1 MSGYRFLSPAE
12 DEMAQA
18 ALFYEAQTEGLG
30 YAFLDNIGRV
40 VHRLCEHPLT
50 ARLTTTF
57 RSMILS
63 RFPFK
68 IIYKIEPES
77 ILIVAVAHQS
87 RRPNY
92 WKTRIGNE
100 AMSGVDDKR

>member
-40 VHRLCEHPLT
+40 VIDYASIRIT
-50 ARLTTTF
+50 AR
-57 RSMILS
+57 RS
-63 RFPFK
+63 RPPF
-68 IIYKIEPES
+68 
-77 ILIVAVAHQS
+77 AQ
-87 RRPNY
+87 
-92 WKTRIGNE
+92 
-100 AMSGVDDKR
+100 